1 MLYAAMDLG
10 GTKIADARGHADG
23 SLVSQQI
30 IPTEAVGGLDQV
42 IALIVSFLRQ
52 FAGSPTSRGIG
63 VPGLADRSSGD
74 IVFLPTLATQ
84 WRGAPRLRPKR
95 RPRGYPG

>member
-1 MLYAAMDLG
+1 MLCAAMDLG

-23 SLVSQQI
+23 SLVSQQT
-30 IPTEAVGGLDQV
+30 IPTEAEGGPDQV
-42 IALIVSFLRQ
+42 IALIVSLLRQ
-52 FAGSPTSRGIG
+52 FAGSPTVRGIG

-74 IVFLPTLATQ
+74 IVFFPTLATL
-84 WRGAPRLRPKR
+84 WRGAPRLRLKR